1 MKIDEFYELLA
12 KENIILTDIQKEQ
25 LSIYAKELLEYN
37 KKTNLTALKTIPD
50 VYLKHFY
57 DSLTLVKAYQF
68 TNETV
73 LDIGTGAGFPGLVL
87 KIVFP
92 NLKITL
98 LDSNHH
104 KTDFLK
110 YIVSILKITDVAI
123 INDRAEEYFKTNKK
137 YDIVVARAVSN
148 LNILSELGIP
158 FCNLNGSFLVMK
170 GNCQDEIINSQ
181 KAINILGGT
190 IIKEINFKLPIELS
204 ERTIIVIKK
213 EKATPKK
220 YPRLYQQILK
230 NPLQ

>member
-12 KENIILTDIQKEQ
+12 KENIILTDIQKDQ

-204 ERTIIVIKK
+204 DRTIIVIKK

>member
-12 KENIILTDIQKEQ
+12 KENIILTDIQKDQ

>member
-12 KENIILTDIQKEQ
+12 KENIILTDIQKDQ

-110 YIVSILKITDVAI
+110 YIK
-123 INDRAEEYFKTNKK
+123 
-137 YDIVVARAVSN
+137 
-148 LNILSELGIP
+148 LS
-158 FCNLNGSFLVMK
+158 SV
-170 GNCQDEIINSQ
+170 
-181 KAINILGGT
+181 
-190 IIKEINFKLPIELS
+190 
-204 ERTIIVIKK
+204 
-213 EKATPKK
+213 
-220 YPRLYQQILK
+220 K
-230 NPLQ
+230 N

>member
-12 KENIILTDIQKEQ
+12 KESIILTDIQKEQ
-25 LSIYAKELLEYN
+25 LSIYVKELLAYN

-110 YIVSILKITDVAI
+110 YIVTILKITDVAI

-148 LNILSELGIP
+148 LNILSELG
-158 FCNLNGSFLVMK
+158 
-170 GNCQDEIINSQ
+170 
-181 KAINILGGT
+181 
-190 IIKEINFKLPIELS
+190 
-204 ERTIIVIKK
+204 
-213 EKATPKK
+213 
-220 YPRLYQQILK
+220 
-230 NPLQ
+230 

>member
-12 KENIILTDIQKEQ
+12 KESIILTDIQKEQ

-204 ERTIIVIKK
+204 DRTIIVIKK